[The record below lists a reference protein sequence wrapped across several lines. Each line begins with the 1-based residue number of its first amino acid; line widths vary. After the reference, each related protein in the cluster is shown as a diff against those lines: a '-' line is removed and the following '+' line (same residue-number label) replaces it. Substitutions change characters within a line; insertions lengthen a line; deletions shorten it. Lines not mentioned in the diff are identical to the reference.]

1 MFQSLRKGS
10 PIYLFDKTNIN
21 AEMGEV
27 SRVENPADQFGNPIF
42 INGLM
47 QPKVAFI
54 DIHAL
59 FNGTEKTFSHVN
71 ADCSITDSGKEGA
84 IICDNLQEFIAAIT
98 SYAKS
103 SERALSEMDKHRVIV
118 EKCGAILNELDP
130 KRKAEKEQAE
140 EIASLKRQMA
150 NIEDMLSKALNLHKE
165 ETL

>member
-84 IICDNLQEFIAAIT
+84 IICDNLQEFIVAIT

>member
-1 MFQSLRKGS
+1 MFQSLSKGS

-165 ETL
+165 ETQ

>member
-165 ETL
+165 ETQ

>member
-1 MFQSLRKGS
+1 
-10 PIYLFDKTNIN
+10 
-21 AEMGEV
+21 
-27 SRVENPADQFGNPIF
+27 
-42 INGLM
+42 M

-165 ETL
+165 ETQ

>member
-71 ADCSITDSGKEGA
+71 ADCSITNSGKEGA

-165 ETL
+165 ETQ

>member
-150 NIEDMLSKALNLHKE
+150 NIENMLSKALNLNKE
-165 ETL
+165 VTQ